1 MLDKTALSVI
11 IKNTVTNERDRPDR
25 LQEIRRNVQT
35 SVVSPQVSGRQEIVI
50 KLSAAAS
57 EIYTE
62 RSVSC
67 RFYMRAS
74 TGFDG
79 GFEVWEAIRRLRNC
93 VIKLELKFKRRRKLR
108 VSSLSAACP
117 SLGFLLLSVGHQI

>member
-1 MLDKTALSVI
+1 MGT
-11 IKNTVTNERDRPDR
+11 DR
-25 LQEIRRNVQT
+25 LPYARRNVQT
-35 SVVSPQVSGRQEIVI
+35 SVVSLQVSGHREILI
-50 KLSAAAS
+50 KLLAAAS
-57 EIYTE
+57 ETDSA

-67 RFYMRAS
+67 QFYMRAS

-117 SLGFLLLSVGHQI
+117 SLRFLLLGVGHQI